1 MNFKKTLLLALPLL
15 GVAVGGLVAFNS
27 KSASVAE
34 AADYS
39 TPNRSLKVDA
49 DGNVSANFT
58 VTNEDFD
65 FTQGW
70 LLCLFENKPAYDV
83 DTRKIKNSDGLHPY
97 SNVSGCEHYFFA
109 ASSEDSGEIIINW
122 KSTLADQKV
131 AWSETEAEGE
141 DGYQLKD
148 YFAEKDWHIV
158 IGPRHQEGLKRW
170 GGDDPEKYSIGEG
183 LEYIW
188 ENCDY
193 YIGQKSALLKGVD
206 GQTYL
211 DLSEYPTWENDNAKF
226 GFYYF
231 NDSDNDWSCDFA
243 TFSGF
248 NHIYQAEYSL
258 DFIPTKMIAVR
269 FNSEAQTLNWG
280 DKWNQSA
287 NLDFYE
293 FAVAGVSGDDNTW
306 SYEMASVRFSENDK
320 VALDHLKRNTAGNS
334 ENFNQGFPLLAN
346 QEFDIDFK
354 NVTYSTFE
362 IHSSLTSNFDTTSV
376 SGKVRVVVGGIY
388 ALYFNTDTHSLYITT
403 VALAEADEW
412 SIAFLGDGCASTKSK
427 SNWDKFEDDY
437 KHNLSDEA
445 KEILKSEEH
454 VAHDAEVTGYIA
466 LAMQRYDFLVS
477 SFEGYNDYI
486 GRCDSQHFS
495 PYQSGALVISNGE
508 DNTSMLVIIVAAVSL
523 LAFTTLL
530 VIKKRKSIR

>member
-1 MNFKKTLLLALPLL
+1 MNIKKTLLLALPIL

-39 TPNRSLKVDA
+39 TPNRSLSVDA
-49 DGNVSANFT
+49 NDNVSANFT

-65 FTQGW
+65 FTEGW

-83 DTRKIKNSDGLHPY
+83 DTRKIKNSDELHPH
-97 SNVSGCEHYFFA
+97 SNKSGCEHYFFA

-148 YFAEKDWHIV
+148 YFDKKDWHIV

-170 GGDDPEKYSIGEG
+170 GGDDPEKYAIGEG
-183 LEYIW
+183 LNYVW

-193 YIGQKSALLKGVD
+193 YIGQKSALLTGVD

-231 NDSDNDWSCDFA
+231 NDSDKGWSCDFA
-243 TFSGF
+243 TSSGF
-248 NHIYQAEYSL
+248 NHIYRAEYSL

-320 VALDHLKRNTAGNS
+320 VALDHLKRTTDSNNS
-334 ENFNQGFPLLAN
+334 ENFSQGFPLLAN
-346 QEFDIDFK
+346 QEFDVYFK
-354 NVTYSTFE
+354 NATYSTFK
-362 IHSSLTSNFDTTSV
+362 IQSSLTSNFDITSV
-376 SGKVRVVVGGIY
+376 SGKVKVLVGGIY

-403 VALAEADEW
+403 AALAEADEW
-412 SIAFLGDGCASTKSK
+412 SIAFLGDGCASTKS
-427 SNWDKFEDDY
+427 SWNKFEDDFDD
-437 KHNLSDEA
+437 LSDEA
-445 KEILKSEEH
+445 KEILESEEH

-477 SFEGYNDYI
+477 NFAGFDDYI
-486 GRCDSQHFS
+486 GRAAEQNFTT
-495 PYQSGALVISNGE
+495 YQSGALVISNGE
-508 DNTSMLVIIVAAVSL
+508 DNTSMLVIVVAAVSL